1 MAIARRELTM
11 KVKYLIDQLKKYNP
25 DDEIIVAYWD
35 KEWYDDQC
43 ELEITDE
50 QWQDIVSDGERVVHN
65 MEIGGYLYESAREI
79 LDRET
84 TNDTQ

>member
-1 MAIARRELTM
+1 M

-25 DDEIIVAYWD
+25 DDELIVAYWD

-50 QWQDIVSDGERVVHN
+50 QWSDIVSDGDDVIDN
-65 MEIGGYLYESAREI
+65 MDIGAYLYEAARVI
-79 LDRET
+79 LDAET